1 MASLGFMK
9 YEAMPTLKQSVSV
22 EYNDNNHDYI
32 RKAAIEV
39 ALPTSWMLDNK
50 FSPQFVKLEAKN

>member
-50 FSPQFVKLEAKN
+50 FSP